1 MMGSRLQTTA
11 MFQYFCLDD
20 WVPADH
26 LLRAIDRHVDF
37 RAIRERLRPLY
48 SDIGRPSIDPEIL
61 LRILL
66 VGYLY
71 GITSERRL
79 LDEVGLNLAYR
90 WFTGLGFDQSI
101 PDHSTF
107 SKNRHDRFRE
117 SALFRE
123 FFEQIVQ
130 RCIDAGLV
138 EGQRFSVDGT
148 IIAANASTQSRVP
161 REKLPEAAKVSRTA
175 QEYLLEIDTENEG
188 DPPDSP
194 HSPPGNPPSLI
205 DTDGKVSTSDPDAA
219 WASKGGPLHLSYYD
233 NYLIDNASNIIVDV
247 EATPARTSQEI
258 VAARRMLDRV
268 ASNFGV
274 APTTLG
280 ADKSYGTGPFLAWL
294 IDRGIAPHVPVLDR
308 TQQTDGRFTRADFVF
323 EPDANAYRCPN
334 GKLLRFRGIGRASRV
349 NVFFASP
356 SDCTKCS
363 MKAACTTGRARR
375 LTVNFD
381 EPARQHAKQLAGT
394 DDYRRSWRERKKA
407 EALFAELKDIIKLR
421 RFRLRR
427 LRNVKE
433 QTLMAATAQNI
444 RRMIRFLEPT
454 TTLCRS

>member
-1 MMGSRLQTTA
+1 MMGSRMQTTA

-26 LLRAIDRHVDF
+26 LLRSIDRHIDF
-37 RAIRERLRPLY
+37 RALRTQLRPLY
-48 SDIGRPSIDPEIL
+48 SDVGRPSIDPEVL

-66 VGYLY
+66 IGYLY

-79 LDEVGLNLAYR
+79 MDEVGLNLAYR

-107 SKNRHDRFRE
+107 SKNRQVRFRD
-117 SALFRE
+117 STLFRD
-123 FFEQIVQ
+123 FFEQIVRQ
-130 RCIDAGLV
+130 CIDVGLV

-148 IIAANASTQSRVP
+148 IIAANASAQSRIP

-175 QEYLLEIDTENEG
+175 EAYLLEIEMQDDEN
-188 DPPDSP
+188 DPDSP
-194 HSPPGNPPSLI
+194 PGKPPSLT

-219 WASKGGPLHLSYYD
+219 WASKGGPIHLSYYD
-233 NYLIDNASNIIVDV
+233 NYLIDNGSNIIVDV

-258 VAARRMLDRV
+258 VAARRMLERV
-268 ASNFGV
+268 ASRFGI
-274 APTTLG
+274 APATLG

-294 IDRGIAPHVPVLDR
+294 IDRNITPHMPVLDR
-308 TQQTDGRFTRADFVF
+308 THQTDGRYSRNDFIF

-334 GKLLRFRGIGRASRV
+334 GKLLNFCGVGRVSRV
-349 NVFFASP
+349 NVFRASP
-356 SDCTKCS
+356 LDCGACPL
-363 MKAACTTGRARR
+363 KAACTTGRARR
-375 LTVNFD
+375 ITVNFD
-381 EPARQHAKQLAGT
+381 EAARRYAQQLTGN
-394 DDYRRSWRERKKA
+394 DEYRLSWRERKKV
-407 EALFAELKDIIKLR
+407 EALFAELKDVIKLR

-444 RRMIRFLEPT
+444 RRLIRFVEPA
-454 TTLCRS
+454 LAPC

>member
-1 MMGSRLQTTA
+1 M
-11 MFQYFCLDD
+11 
-20 WVPADH
+20 
-26 LLRAIDRHVDF
+26 
-37 RAIRERLRPLY
+37 
-48 SDIGRPSIDPEIL
+48 
-61 LRILL
+61 
-66 VGYLY
+66 
-71 GITSERRL
+71 
-79 LDEVGLNLAYR
+79 
-90 WFTGLGFDQSI
+90 
-101 PDHSTF
+101 
-107 SKNRHDRFRE
+107 
-117 SALFRE
+117 
-123 FFEQIVQ
+123 Q

-308 TQQTDGRFTRADFVF
+308 TQQTDGRFTRGDFVF
-323 EPDANAYRCPN
+323 ERDANAYRCPN
-334 GKLLRFRGIGRASRV
+334 GKL
-349 NVFFASP
+349 P
-356 SDCTKCS
+356 SHTI
-363 MKAACTTGRARR
+363 MPLGTT
-375 LTVNFD
+375 
-381 EPARQHAKQLAGT
+381 
-394 DDYRRSWRERKKA
+394 
-407 EALFAELKDIIKLR
+407 
-421 RFRLRR
+421 
-427 LRNVKE
+427 
-433 QTLMAATAQNI
+433 
-444 RRMIRFLEPT
+444 
-454 TTLCRS
+454 

>member
-1 MMGSRLQTTA
+1 MGSRLQTTA

-79 LDEVGLNLAYR
+79 MGEVGLNLAYR

-107 SKNRHDRFRE
+107 SKNRHGRFRE
-117 SALFRE
+117 SSLFRE

-138 EGQRFSVDGT
+138 ERQRLSVDGT

-161 REKLPEAAKVSRTA
+161 REQLPEAAKVSRTA
-175 QEYLLEIDTENEG
+175 QEYLLELDTENDES
-188 DPPDSP
+188 DPDSP
-194 HSPPGNPPSLI
+194 PGTPPSLI

-233 NYLIDNASNIIVDV
+233 NYLIDMRAVSSL
-247 EATPARTSQEI
+247 PLK
-258 VAARRMLDRV
+258 RRR
-268 ASNFGV
+268 
-274 APTTLG
+274 P
-280 ADKSYGTGPFLAWL
+280 
-294 IDRGIAPHVPVLDR
+294 
-308 TQQTDGRFTRADFVF
+308 
-323 EPDANAYRCPN
+323 
-334 GKLLRFRGIGRASRV
+334 
-349 NVFFASP
+349 
-356 SDCTKCS
+356 
-363 MKAACTTGRARR
+363 GRARK
-375 LTVNFD
+375 LW
-381 EPARQHAKQLAGT
+381 QHVGCSIAS
-394 DDYRRSWRERKKA
+394 YRRLAS
-407 EALFAELKDIIKLR
+407 
-421 RFRLRR
+421 
-427 LRNVKE
+427 
-433 QTLMAATAQNI
+433 
-444 RRMIRFLEPT
+444 
-454 TTLCRS
+454 CR

>member
-1 MMGSRLQTTA
+1 MGSRLQTTA

-20 WVPADH
+20 WVPGDH

-48 SDIGRPSIDPEIL
+48 SDVGRPSIDPEVL

-66 VGYLY
+66 IGYLY

-79 LDEVGLNLAYR
+79 MDEVGLNLAYR

-107 SKNRHDRFRE
+107 SKNRHGRFRE
-117 SALFRE
+117 SSLFRE

-161 REKLPEAAKVSRTA
+161 REQLPEAAKVSRTA
-175 QEYLLEIDTENEG
+175 QEYLLDIDSENES
-188 DPPDSP
+188 DPDF
-194 HSPPGNPPSLI
+194 PPGTPPALI

-268 ASNFGV
+268 ASTFGV

-294 IDRGIAPHVPVLDR
+294 IDRGIAPHMPVLDR
-308 TQQTDGRFTRADFVF
+308 THQTDGRYTRDDFVF

-334 GKLLRFRGIGRASRV
+334 GKLLNFCGIDREVVPISGGALRSRV
-349 NVFFASP
+349 
-356 SDCTKCS
+356 
-363 MKAACTTGRARR
+363 
-375 LTVNFD
+375 
-381 EPARQHAKQLAGT
+381 
-394 DDYRRSWRERKKA
+394 
-407 EALFAELKDIIKLR
+407 AL
-421 RFRLRR
+421 
-427 LRNVKE
+427 
-433 QTLMAATAQNI
+433 
-444 RRMIRFLEPT
+444 
-454 TTLCRS
+454 

>member
-1 MMGSRLQTTA
+1 
-11 MFQYFCLDD
+11 
-20 WVPADH
+20 
-26 LLRAIDRHVDF
+26 
-37 RAIRERLRPLY
+37 LY
-48 SDIGRPSIDPEIL
+48 SDVGRPSVDPEVL

-66 VGYLY
+66 IGYLY

-79 LDEVGLNLAYR
+79 IDEVGLNLAYR

-107 SKNRHDRFRE
+107 SKNRQGRFRE
-117 SALFRE
+117 STVFRD
-123 FFEQIVQ
+123 FFEQIVR
-130 RCIDAGLV
+130 RCIDVGLV

-148 IIAANASTQSRVP
+148 IVAANASSQSRVP
-161 REKLPEAAKVSRTA
+161 RAELPEAAKVSRTA
-175 QEYLLEIDTENEG
+175 QEYLVELETENEG
-188 DPPDSP
+188 DPE
-194 HSPPGNPPSLI
+194 SPPGKPPSLT

-219 WASKGGPLHLSYYD
+219 WASKGGPIHLSYYD

-258 VAARRMLDRV
+258 VAARRMLERV
-268 ASNFGV
+268 ESTFGV
-274 APTTLG
+274 APTTLA

-294 IDRGIAPHVPVLDR
+294 IDRNVKPHMPVLDR
-308 TQQTDGRFTRADFVF
+308 THQTDGRYTRNDFIF

-334 GKLLRFRGIGRASRV
+334 GKLLKFCGVGHASRV
-349 NVFFASP
+349 NVYRASP
-356 SDCTKCS
+356 SDCGICPL
-363 MKAACTTGRARR
+363 KAACTAGRARR
-375 LTVNFD
+375 ITVNFD
-381 EPARQHAKQLAGT
+381 EAARRYAQQLVDS
-394 DDYRRSWRERKKA
+394 DDYRRSMRERKKV

-444 RRMIRFLEPT
+444 RRMIRFIEPA
-454 TTLCRS
+454 LAPC

>member
-1 MMGSRLQTTA
+1 MGSRLQTTA

-20 WVPADH
+20 WVPGDH

-48 SDIGRPSIDPEIL
+48 SDVGRPSIDPEVL

-66 VGYLY
+66 IGYLY

-79 LDEVGLNLAYR
+79 MDEVGLNLAYR

-107 SKNRHDRFRE
+107 SKNRHGRFRE
-117 SALFRE
+117 SSLFRE

-161 REKLPEAAKVSRTA
+161 REQLPEAAKVSRTA
-175 QEYLLEIDTENEG
+175 QEYLLDIDSENES
-188 DPPDSP
+188 DPDSP
-194 HSPPGNPPSLI
+194 PGTPPSLI

-233 NYLIDNASNIIVDV
+233 NYLIDNASSIIVDV

-268 ASNFGV
+268 ASTFGA

-294 IDRGIAPHVPVLDR
+294 IDRGIAPHMPVLDR
-308 TQQTDGRFTRADFVF
+308 THQTDGRYTRDDFVF

-334 GKLLRFRGIGRASRV
+334 GKLLNFCGIDRTSRYNVYRAS
-349 NVFFASP
+349 AL
-356 SDCTKCS
+356 DCSVCS
-363 MKAACTTGRARR
+363 LKAMCTAGRARR
-375 LTVNFD
+375 VTVNFD
-381 EPARQHAKQLAGT
+381 ESARQHAKQLAGT
-394 DDYRRSWRERKKA
+394 YDYQRSWRERKKI

-427 LRNVKE
+427 LRHVKE

-444 RRMIRFLEPT
+444 RRLMRFVEPT
-454 TTLCRS
+454 AALCRS

>member
-1 MMGSRLQTTA
+1 MMGSRMQTTA

-26 LLRAIDRHVDF
+26 LLRSIDRHIDF
-37 RAIRERLRPLY
+37 RPLRTQLRPLY
-48 SDIGRPSIDPEIL
+48 SDVGRPSIDPEVL

-66 VGYLY
+66 IGYLY

-79 LDEVGLNLAYR
+79 MDEVGLNLAYR

-107 SKNRHDRFRE
+107 SKNRQGRFRE
-117 SALFRE
+117 STMFRD
-123 FFEQIVQ
+123 FFEQIVRQ
-130 RCIDAGLV
+130 CIDVGLV

-148 IIAANASTQSRVP
+148 IIAANASARSRIP

-175 QEYLLEIDTENEG
+175 EAYLLEIEMQDEES
-188 DPPDSP
+188 DPDSP
-194 HSPPGNPPSLI
+194 PGKPPSLT

-219 WASKGGPLHLSYYD
+219 WASKGGPIHLSYYD
-233 NYLIDNASNIIVDV
+233 NYLIDNGSNIIVDV

-258 VAARRMLDRV
+258 VAARRMLERV
-268 ASNFGV
+268 ESRFGI

-294 IDRGIAPHVPVLDR
+294 IERNITPHMPVLDR
-308 TQQTDGRFTRADFVF
+308 THQTDGRYSRNDFIF

-334 GKLLRFRGIGRASRV
+334 GKLLNFCGIGRVSRV
-349 NVFFASP
+349 NVFRASP
-356 SDCTKCS
+356 SDCGACPL
-363 MKAACTTGRARR
+363 KAACTTGRARR
-375 LTVNFD
+375 ITVNFD
-381 EPARQHAKQLAGT
+381 EAARRYAQQLT
-394 DDYRRSWRERKKA
+394 DNDEYRLSWRERKKV
-407 EALFAELKDIIKLR
+407 EALFAELKDVIKLR

-427 LRNVKE
+427 LRNVVE
-433 QTLMAATAQNI
+433 QTLMAATAQNL
-444 RRMIRFLEPT
+444 RRLVRFVEPP
-454 TTLCRS
+454 LAPC